1 MKPGTGGGSSA
12 GPDCGAGCPTL
23 APCDP
28 AELMALGVS
37 VPFGT
42 FVRPLEVNDR
52 RDLWDFEPSSADSC
66 SLSEKQF
73 FTCSWAL
80 VETLTIGHKVTM
92 QAELPIMSWVTS
104 DPSSPNRMCT
114 AEIHYQVE
122 VVPKLAVLK
131 VQKKISS
138 KKLLK
143 HLWFLLPLQCHL
155 FPSHTTASWGMLYG
169 HLNEEEKTRA

>member
-12 GPDCGAGCPTL
+12 GPDCGAGCSTL
-23 APCDP
+23 GPCDP

-52 RDLWDFEPSSADSC
+52 RDLWDFGPSSADSC

-131 VQKKISS
+131 MQKKFPIRNYSNTRGFYS
-138 KKLLK
+138 RYSAICSQAT
-143 HLWFLLPLQCHL
+143 LQPHGVC
-155 FPSHTTASWGMLYG
+155 SMVT
-169 HLNEEEKTRA
+169 